1 MLALYPSRLGKASR
15 PQTIPLHLLMRRDS
29 YFMEGTEGILDT
41 WKEGY
46 YSFVKSHKTLEIG

>member
-15 PQTIPLHLLMRRDS
+15 PQTIPLHLLMKRDS
-29 YFMEGTEGILDT
+29 YFVERPEAIIDT

-46 YSFVKSHKTLEIG
+46 YSSVKSHKTMVIG